1 MEEAHLNVYQLSK
14 RWGLSTGT
22 LDHWRRYGKGP
33 RFLKIGGH
41 VLYRLCDVKAYEE
54 QQVRQ
59 TTAKDPGVLLDTS
72 NVEAA

>member
-1 MEEAHLNVYQLSK
+1 MEEAHLNVYHLSK

-41 VLYRLCDVKAYEE
+41 VLYRLCDIRAYEE

-59 TTAKDPGVLLDTS
+59 TTVKDRGVLLAPS

>member
-14 RWGLSTGT
+14 RWGLSPGT

-41 VLYRLCDVKAYEE
+41 VLYRLCDITAYEE

-59 TTAKDPGVLLDTS
+59 TTVKHSGVPLNAEDAR
-72 NVEAA
+72 AA